1 MREAPIRLGIITL
14 SPSVTNSCPD
24 PILFI
29 CLHHCRQRV
38 HHVIVVSSRAFAIC
52 SSRHK
57 VRIDRG
63 NKLRCRVGSF

>member
-29 CLHHCRQRV
+29 CLHHCQQPLLEAAAD
-38 HHVIVVSSRAFAIC
+38 HLQAACVIATMHALNV
-52 SSRHK
+52 
-57 VRIDRG
+57 
-63 NKLRCRVGSF
+63 